1 MRAEIPDR
9 LVVFTFDDGTRSN
22 GEFVAPLLARY
33 GFGATFY
40 IHGVP
45 DPLHPWVSTDPQTFR
60 DCLSWLA
67 DGGYTVIALRDLSR
81 YVDVT
86 DAPAA
91 PYSAQRR
98 RHGTGYGPG
107 VSSGR

>member
-40 IHGVP
+40 ITEGLGFEDKDHYLTWEEIRG
-45 DPLHPWVSTDPQTFR
+45 LH
-60 DCLSWLA
+60 
-67 DGGYTVIALRDLSR
+67 
-81 YVDVT
+81 
-86 DAPAA
+86 
-91 PYSAQRR
+91 
-98 RHGTGYGPG
+98 GYGPG